1 MKVLVHAYILQSH
14 FLTKPKTVFS
24 NIQNKSGP
32 YTFFIQAVSVQST
45 RKWKVI
51 QFVIIML
58 TSE

>member
-1 MKVLVHAYILQSH
+1 MHTSYDPT
-14 FLTKPKTVFS
+14 FLTKPKTDFS

-32 YTFFIQAVSVQST
+32 YIFFIQAIIVQST

-58 TSE
+58 TSK